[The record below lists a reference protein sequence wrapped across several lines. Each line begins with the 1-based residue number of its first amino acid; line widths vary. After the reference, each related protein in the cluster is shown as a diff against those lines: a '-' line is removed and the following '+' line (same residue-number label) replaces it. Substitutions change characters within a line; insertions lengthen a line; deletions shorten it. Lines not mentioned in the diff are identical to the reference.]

1 MSEEIKEEIKEKKPA
16 KTEKPAPVEERTDG
30 LAAFTKDGVTIRRNA
45 EQASALEKKGW
56 ARV

>member
-1 MSEEIKEEIKEKKPA
+1 MSEEIKDEVKKEKPA
-16 KTEKPAPVEERTDG
+16 KAEKPAPVEERTDG
-30 LAAFTKDGVTIRRNA
+30 LVAFIKDGVTIRRNA